1 MRSECVALLLVL
13 SMCLTALPATFY
25 VDDDAPGDE
34 WPGDSNYSDPKENG
48 SAGHPFDS
56 IQEAIDVAQDGDA
69 IVVAPG
75 HYLSRDTWAYAEL
88 KFKGKSIRLVS
99 SAPTSLDTANEI
111 VLCGVVIFD
120 GTEDPNCL
128 LQGFKIQNYGY
139 GGILGNKTHA
149 AVSHCIISGN
159 GPCGATVIKDVY
171 GRITNCLVVDNASFH
186 DCGILPVISG
196 CHVLINCTVANNL
209 SGVTMTNEG
218 LPTGGDVIVRNCIF
232 SGNKGFQLNYLD
244 NPVLQTNET
253 IAYCLIEDWNPV
265 SPALPRGRTSA
276 LMDADPCFVQPG
288 YWVDVTTTRRPTT
301 RGEPSVE
308 TTEKVLIE
316 GDYHLRSEGW
326 RWSSRPLHGSHWL
339 FDLTTSAAVDAG
351 DPIDGLGEE
360 LERAP
365 EDPEGQWGFNH
376 AMDLGAYGGTGEGSL
391 SPTRDSLAPGVG
403 AVDLHD
409 YWPLAAEN
417 SWAVHCPDGIAAQL
431 RTTGE
436 GHSWTP
442 RASVTTWGF
451 RTTSAPNWASRLE
464 GMYID
469 HTFYIIG
476 DSMALYKLPE
486 ITDQFRALCP
496 QYIIVGATIQTPFD
510 AFVEGTV
517 EFRSALIT
525 RGTLAEVLAGTSV
538 NPSQFVPGAWLD
550 VIAFKETTPGG
561 VTGEPMT
568 IFARGFGPLMI
579 GGQPVEEATV
589 AGKSFRTAQA
599 RSGRRVVGQ

>member
-13 SMCLTALPATFY
+13 SLCAAALPATFY

-34 WPGDSNYSDPKENG
+34 WPGDPDYSDPKENG
-48 SAGHPFDS
+48 SAGYPFDS
-56 IQEAIDVAQDGDA
+56 IQEAIDAAQDGDT

-88 KFKGKSIRLVS
+88 KFKGKNVRLVS
-99 SAPTSLDTANEI
+99 SAPTSLDTANET

-149 AVSHCIISGN
+149 RISHCIISGN

-171 GRITNCLVVDNASFH
+171 GRIANCLVVDNASFH

-196 CHVLINCTVANNL
+196 CHELINCTVANNL
-209 SGVTMTNEG
+209 SGVTVTNEG

-244 NPVLQTNET
+244 SPVLQTNET

-288 YWVDVTTTRRPTT
+288 NWVDVPITQRATT
-301 RGEPSVE
+301 RGEPSME
-308 TTEKVLIE
+308 TTENVLIE

-326 RWSSRPLHGSHWL
+326 RWNPRPLHGTHWL
-339 FDLTTSAAVDAG
+339 FDLSTSAAVDAG
-351 DPIDGLGEE
+351 DPMDDLGEE

-365 EDPEGQWGFNH
+365 DDPEGQWGFNH
-376 AMDLGAYGGTGEGSL
+376 AIDLGAYGGTREGSL
-391 SPTRDSLAPGVG
+391 SPTRDSPAPGVG
-403 AVDLHD
+403 AVDLRD
-409 YWPLAAEN
+409 YWPLVAEN
-417 SWAVHCPDGIAAQL
+417 RWTVRSPQGIDAQL
-431 RTTGE
+431 RVTGD
-436 GHSWTP
+436 GHFWTP
-442 RASVTTWGF
+442 QAAVDYWQF
-451 RTTSAPNWASRLE
+451 EATSAPAWALRPE

-469 HTFYIIG
+469 HTFYIIV
-476 DSMALYKLPE
+476 DSMALHKLPE
-486 ITDQFRALCP
+486 ITSEFRALCP
-496 QYIIVGATIQTPFD
+496 QYIVVGVTIQTPFD
-510 AFVEGTV
+510 PFVEGTV
-517 EFRSALIT
+517 DYRSALVT
-525 RGTLAEVLAGTSV
+525 RGTLLKVLAGTNV
-538 NPSQFVPGAWLD
+538 NPSQFVLGAWPD
-550 VIAFKETTPGG
+550 VIAFKETKPDGT
-561 VTGEPMT
+561 TGEPIT
-568 IFARGFGPLMI
+568 IFARGFGPLMF
-579 GGQPVEEATV
+579 GGQPVQEATV
-589 AGKSFRTAQA
+589 AGKSFRTQD
-599 RSGRRVVGQ
+599 RSTRRVVGR